1 MAALIRWVRSLIGH
15 LLPPGSSS
23 PIPATGGREQVP
35 EKLPDFCQMIKE
47 TEVIADKDLDRL
59 ILTCELMNWVTGKV
73 RRGSKRSKLVDLM
86 PCS

>member
-1 MAALIRWVRSLIGH
+1 M
-15 LLPPGSSS
+15 
-23 PIPATGGREQVP
+23 P

-47 TEVIADKDLDRL
+47 TEVIADRDLDRL